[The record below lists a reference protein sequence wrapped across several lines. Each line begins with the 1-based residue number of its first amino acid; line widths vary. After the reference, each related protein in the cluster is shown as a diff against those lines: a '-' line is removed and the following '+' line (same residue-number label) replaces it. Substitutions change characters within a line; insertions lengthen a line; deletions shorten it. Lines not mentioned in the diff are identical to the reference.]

1 MFNQYLNEME
11 EKFIQFLKDHRAYAK
26 YARNLKKELPSFT
39 PAQWMRVNRDTP
51 LKWICQA
58 FRWGLTP
65 QGRDFWNT
73 LNDKWEYGKP

>member
-26 YARNLKKELPSFT
+26 YARNLKRERPQL
-39 PAQWMRVNRDTP
+39 TP
-51 LKWICQA
+51 LEFMRCTDSLKWVCQA

-65 QGRDFWNT
+65 QGRDFWKA

>member
-26 YARNLKKELPSFT
+26 YARNVKEQNSVT
-39 PAQWMRVNRDTP
+39 PAQWIRFRKNKP

-58 FRWGLTP
+58 FFWDQTLEGIEFWG
-65 QGRDFWNT
+65 N
-73 LNDKWEYGKP
+73 LNDKWEFGKP